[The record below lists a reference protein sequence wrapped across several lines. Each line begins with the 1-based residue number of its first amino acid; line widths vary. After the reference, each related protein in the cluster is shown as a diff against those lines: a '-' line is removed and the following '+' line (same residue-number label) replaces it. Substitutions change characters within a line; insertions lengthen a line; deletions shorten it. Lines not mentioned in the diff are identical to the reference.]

1 MSCLQYGSQL
11 LIVAIKTNSVDDVK
25 STLENNVRVNE
36 ADKVGC
42 VERSA
47 SAVWM

>member
-25 STLENNVRVNE
+25 SILQNDISVNE

-42 VERSA
+42 VYQSV
-47 SAVWM
+47 SAV